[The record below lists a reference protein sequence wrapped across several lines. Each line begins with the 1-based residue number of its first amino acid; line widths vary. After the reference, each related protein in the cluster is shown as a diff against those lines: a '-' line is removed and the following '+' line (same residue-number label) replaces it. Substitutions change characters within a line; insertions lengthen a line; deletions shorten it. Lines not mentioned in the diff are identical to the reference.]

1 MALSLVGTNF
11 RWSQDQKGVHRR
23 NRRKVQDGGP
33 RLESGRRRAA
43 DDQRGDVAPRSGS
56 LLWHPR
62 PFPDRS
68 ETGRGRRTNYSQY
81 SSLLPKYDL
90 PAHPTQVGRQLSRR
104 RSARFGTGLASQAR
118 TLAQVQGT
126 YSIPD
131 VSSFR
136 QGDALGIAECGTKPH
151 GLGRSEGHQ
160 QAQET
165 SSHPSGKGCLAI
177 ARRAGSA
184 LSNHRANWLVF
195 RFANQRNP
203 GFALDGFRFQAIG
216 GSGSTISRRKA
227 AQQVEDGVFAGRG
240 SNRTGLYPRTQ
251 EMASALSRYRR
262 ALAFP
267 EPGDG
272 STVSCRLDAQRL
284 PGSYGSET
292 GTGQNRVSHVPSH
305 VSCLAGRD
313 RSTRGR
319 TAETHATRA
328 RFHHDGPVRQCLGL
342 GQAQSQSPN
351 RATPLAKA
359 SQSRGLYSINKGNCV
374 TVPLIG
380 QFWTVAGSRQYPV
393 TL

>member
-1 MALSLVGTNF
+1 MALSLVGTDF
-11 RWSQDQKGVHRR
+11 RWSQDQKGFHRR

-33 RLESGRRRAA
+33 CLESSRRHAA
-43 DDQRGDVAPRSGS
+43 DDQRWDLAPRSGS

-62 PFPDRS
+62 PFPARS
-68 ETGRGRRTNYSQY
+68 ETGRRCRTNHSQY
-81 SSLLPKYDL
+81 SSLLRKYDL
-90 PAHPTQVGRQLSRR
+90 PTHPTQVGRRPSRR

-118 TLAQVQGT
+118 PLAQVQGT

-131 VSSFR
+131 VSSLR
-136 QGDALGIAECGTKPH
+136 QSDALGIAECGTKPH

-165 SSHPSGKGCLAI
+165 SSCPSGEGCVAN

-184 LSNHRANWLVF
+184 LSNHRANWPVF

-216 GSGSTISRRKA
+216 GSGSTISGGKA
-227 AQQVEDGVFAGRG
+227 VQQVEDGVFAGRG

-272 STVSCRLDAQRL
+272 STISCRLDAQRL
-284 PGSYGSET
+284 PGSYRSEI
-292 GTGQNRVSHVPSH
+292 GTWQDRVSHVPSH
-305 VSCLAGRD
+305 ISCLAGRD

-328 RFHHDGPVRQCLGL
+328 RLNHNGPVRQCLGP
-342 GQAQSQSPN
+342 GQAQGQSAH
-351 RATPLAKA
+351 RTTPLAKTCE
-359 SQSRGLYSINKGNCV
+359 SRGLHSINKGNCV
-374 TVPLIG
+374 SVPLIG
-380 QFWTVAGSRQYPV
+380 QFWTVAASAQWPV